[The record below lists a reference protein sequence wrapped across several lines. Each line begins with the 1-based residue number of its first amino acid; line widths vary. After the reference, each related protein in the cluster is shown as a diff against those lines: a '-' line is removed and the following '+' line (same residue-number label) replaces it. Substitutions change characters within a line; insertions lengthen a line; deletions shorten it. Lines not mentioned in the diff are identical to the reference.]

1 MFGDRRLARNF
12 GDEGGLAREQ
22 LIERFDDVD
31 PAELRPRLAAAAGS
45 GERADDAHAARRA
58 GAAQG
63 GDHVLRHAAAADEAD
78 RGHMSITAD

>member
-1 MFGDRRLARNF
+1 MFCDCRLARDF
-12 GDEGGLAREQ
+12 GDEAGLAREQ

-31 PAELRPRLAAAAGS
+31 PAELRPRRVAATGS

-58 GAAQG
+58 GAAHG

-78 RGHMSITAD
+78 